1 MFVASFQDGIDSSE
15 AYGSGCEYAVFS
27 VDFSIRPLQESDLK
41 DVRTLLTQFS
51 SFFPSLQEMQ
61 DAFATFSGCDSYA
74 CVACKEGDGEI
85 SGVGFVYFLQ
95 KIRGGVAGQ
104 IEDIAV
110 KKEIHGC
117 GVGSLIIGHLIEKC
131 LEKGCY
137 CASLCCKEENVVFYS
152 KQGFEKFEVAMR
164 EKFL

>member
-1 MFVASFQDGIDSSE
+1 M
-15 AYGSGCEYAVFS
+15 
-27 VDFSIRPLQESDLK
+27 DFSIRPLQESDLK
-41 DVRTLLTQFS
+41 DVRILLTQLSPFS
-51 SFFPSLQEMQ
+51 PSHQEMI
-61 DAFATFSGCDSYA
+61 DALATFSGCDSYA
-74 CVACKEGDGEI
+74 CVACSEGDGEI

-117 GVGSLIIGHLIEKC
+117 GVGSLIIGHLIDKC
-131 LEKGCY
+131 VERGCY
-137 CASLCCKEENVVFYS
+137 YASLYCKEENVVFYS

-164 EKFL
+164 QKFI